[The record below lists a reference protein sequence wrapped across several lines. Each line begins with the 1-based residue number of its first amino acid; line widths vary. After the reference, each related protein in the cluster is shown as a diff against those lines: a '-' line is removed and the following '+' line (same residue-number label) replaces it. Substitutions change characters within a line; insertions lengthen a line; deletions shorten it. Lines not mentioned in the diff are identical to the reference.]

1 MYTPSTI
8 VLSLFLAL
16 TLMLSNTYAADAAT
30 MALTTNITASPTI
43 VQQTSTTDITIMVTN
58 TTSKDTS
65 SDVTLTVNN
74 PYTAEVYRKV
84 WPKHSFPSNKSVV
97 LTTNFATT
105 ASSPVGTY
113 TAAVKIANTRQSARG
128 ATTTFMVSE
137 MIVGAYSH
145 LDNDPVSNWLRYV
158 EGPPGFWIDDF
169 VEEVSDPSA
178 PSGDNTVFHMGIT
191 NSSPYANVYRYQS
204 KPSVNS
210 TLFTYS
216 MRFKWSAGG
225 GHPPEALEFPFS
237 LYTGSHR
244 LEAAL
249 QWVTGWDGQ
258 GARWRVWAGPT
269 AGYWTDTNPHGQP
282 WNFVQSL
289 APDVWH
295 SFSLS
300 ATIQNDQVYYH
311 SFTVDGQTFVVN
323 ATYPGVNNDAPAQ
336 LVVAYQIDN
345 NWSGNQQDVWLD
357 HVTLSWM
364 P

>member
-1 MYTPSTI
+1 MFTVTKRTGGSYT
-8 VLSLFLAL
+8 
-16 TLMLSNTYAADAAT
+16 
-30 MALTTNITASPTI
+30 
-43 VQQTSTTDITIMVTN
+43 Q
-58 TTSKDTS
+58 
-65 SDVTLTVNN
+65 
-74 PYTAEVYRKV
+74 
-84 WPKHSFPSNKSVV
+84 
-97 LTTNFATT
+97 
-105 ASSPVGTY
+105 
-113 TAAVKIANTRQSARG
+113 
-128 ATTTFMVSE
+128 
-137 MIVGAYSH
+137 
-145 LDNDPVSNWLRYV
+145 LDNDPVINWLRYV
-158 EGPPGFWIDDF
+158 EGPSGFWINDLAER
-169 VEEVSDPSA
+169 VTDPSA
-178 PSGDNTVFHMGIT
+178 PTGDGSVFHMGIT

-364 P
+364 R